1 MYASLDLLA
10 VLFMHYTVFTYFVP
24 LFDLIQFTLHTRYL
38 TYFIFVYR
46 PCRLPFTVNLSD
58 SSPMH
63 EQDDWDT
70 LSQQREGPLLT
81 HNCSSGIR
89 VEDAWSSETQG

>member
-1 MYASLDLLA
+1 MHASLDLLA

-46 PCRLPFTVNLSD
+46 PCPFTINLSGLTPVQCM
-58 SSPMH
+58 SKIIHLTPRMH
-63 EQDDWDT
+63 WASKGT
-70 LSQQREGPLLT
+70 LV
-81 HNCSSGIR
+81 N
-89 VEDAWSSETQG
+89 TQL